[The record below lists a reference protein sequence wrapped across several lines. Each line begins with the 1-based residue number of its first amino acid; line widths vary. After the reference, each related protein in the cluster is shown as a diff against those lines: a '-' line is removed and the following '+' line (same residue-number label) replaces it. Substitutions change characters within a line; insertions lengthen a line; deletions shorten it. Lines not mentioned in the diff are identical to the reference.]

1 MQAFILAILFL
12 NLNKEVNF
20 MHEMQL
26 TDINVIKKLL
36 GKENFQFSKSL
47 GQNFLI
53 NPSIAPRIAEL
64 GNASPEY
71 GIIEIGA
78 GIGVLTHELA
88 KRAAKVVTIEI
99 DKKLIPILDRTLAAH
114 DNVKVINGDVMK
126 IDLRE
131 LIAEEFKGM
140 RVAVCANLP
149 YYITSPIIM
158 KLLEDELP
166 IDSITVMVQ
175 KEAAMRLT
183 AELGTREVGAITVA
197 VRYYSEPKLLFNV
210 SKGSFIPAPKVDS
223 SVIRLDIHNSIG
235 EELENGY
242 ENIDRDIFFRVVKA
256 SFAQRRKTLLNSLS
270 SGLAMDK
277 PDIRNILDRA
287 GVRENSRAEQLT
299 MEEFKQI
306 AKQIQM

>member
-1 MQAFILAILFL
+1 MQAFMLVTFFL
-12 NLNKEVNF
+12 NFNREVNF
-20 MHEMQL
+20 MQDIEL
-26 TDINVIKKLL
+26 TNINVIKKLL
-36 GKENFQFSKSL
+36 GNENFQFSKSL

-53 NPSIAPRIAEL
+53 NPSVAPRIAEL

-99 DKKLIPILDRTLAAH
+99 DKKLIPILDKTLAAH
-114 DNVKVINGDVMK
+114 DNVKVINADIMK
-126 IDLRE
+126 IDLHQ
-131 LIAEEFKGM
+131 LIADEFAGM

-175 KEAAMRLT
+175 KEAAARLT

-210 SKGSFIPAPKVDS
+210 SKGSFMPAPKVDS
-223 SVIRLDIHNSIG
+223 SVIRLDIHGGTNANLGSIND
-235 EELENGY
+235 EVN
-242 ENIDRDIFFRVVKA
+242 RDDFFRVVKA

-270 SGLAMDK
+270 AGLAIEKKDV
-277 PDIRNILDRA
+277 RAILEKA
-287 GVRENSRAEQLT
+287 GIRENLRAEQLT
-299 MEEFKQI
+299 MDEFIEI
-306 AKQIQM
+306 AKQI

>member
-1 MQAFILAILFL
+1 MQAFMLVTFFL
-12 NLNKEVNF
+12 NFNREVNF
-20 MHEMQL
+20 MQDIEL
-26 TDINVIKKLL
+26 TNINVIKKLL
-36 GKENFQFSKSL
+36 GNENFQFSKSL

-53 NPSIAPRIAEL
+53 NPSVAPRIAEL

-99 DKKLIPILDRTLAAH
+99 DKKLIPILDKTLAAH
-114 DNVKVINGDVMK
+114 DNVKVINADIMK
-126 IDLRE
+126 IDLHQ
-131 LIAEEFKGM
+131 LIADEFAGM

-175 KEAAMRLT
+175 KEAAARLT

-210 SKGSFIPAPKVDS
+210 SKGSFMPAPKVDS
-223 SVIRLDIHNSIG
+223 SVIRLDIHGGIDADLGSIND
-235 EELENGY
+235 EVN
-242 ENIDRDIFFRVVKA
+242 RDDFFRVVKA

-270 SGLAMDK
+270 AGLAIEKKDV
-277 PDIRNILDRA
+277 RAILEKA
-287 GVRENSRAEQLT
+287 GIRENLRAEQLT
-299 MEEFKQI
+299 MNEFKEI
-306 AKQIQM
+306 AKQI

>member
-1 MQAFILAILFL
+1 MQAFMLVTFFL
-12 NLNKEVNF
+12 NFNREVNF
-20 MHEMQL
+20 MQDIEL
-26 TDINVIKKLL
+26 TNINVIKKLL
-36 GKENFQFSKSL
+36 GNENFQFSKSL

-53 NPSIAPRIAEL
+53 NPSVAPRIAEL

-99 DKKLIPILDRTLAAH
+99 DKKLIPILDKTLAAH
-114 DNVKVINGDVMK
+114 DNVKVINADIMK
-126 IDLRE
+126 IDLHQ
-131 LIAEEFKGM
+131 LIADEFAGM

-175 KEAAMRLT
+175 KEAAARLT

-210 SKGSFIPAPKVDS
+210 SKGSFMPAPKVDS
-223 SVIRLDIHNSIG
+223 SVIRLDIHGGIDADLGSIND
-235 EELENGY
+235 EVN
-242 ENIDRDIFFRVVKA
+242 RDDFFRVVKA

-270 SGLAMDK
+270 AGLAIEKKDV
-277 PDIRNILDRA
+277 RAILEKA
-287 GVRENSRAEQLT
+287 GIRENLRAEQLT
-299 MEEFKQI
+299 MDEFIEI
-306 AKQIQM
+306 AKQI

>member
-1 MQAFILAILFL
+1 MQAFMLVTFFL
-12 NLNKEVNF
+12 NFNREVNF
-20 MHEMQL
+20 MQDIEL
-26 TDINVIKKLL
+26 TNINVIKKLL
-36 GKENFQFSKSL
+36 GNENFQFSKSL

-53 NPSIAPRIAEL
+53 NPSVAPRIAEL

-99 DKKLIPILDRTLAAH
+99 DKKLIPILDKTLAAH
-114 DNVKVINGDVMK
+114 DNVKVINADIMK
-126 IDLRE
+126 IDLHQ
-131 LIAEEFKGM
+131 LIADEFAGM

-175 KEAAMRLT
+175 KEAAARLT

-210 SKGSFIPAPKVDS
+210 SKGSFMPAPKVDS
-223 SVIRLDIHNSIG
+223 SVIRLDIHGGINADLGSIND
-235 EELENGY
+235 EVN
-242 ENIDRDIFFRVVKA
+242 RDDFFRVVKA

-270 SGLAMDK
+270 AGLAIEKKDV
-277 PDIRNILDRA
+277 RAILEKA
-287 GVRENSRAEQLT
+287 GIRENLRAEQLT
-299 MEEFKQI
+299 MDEFKEI
-306 AKQIQM
+306 AKQI